1 MKKILIFKTDRLGDF
16 LNISPVISNLKLNNP
31 SCEITVVCSSYN
43 KPIVKYYHD
52 DLNYIVY
59 RKSLIAF
66 ILKNFYFIFLNK
78 YDLILQLDG
87 KNHSYLLSTIIR
99 STKKACINY
108 IKYKKF
114 FGLSFKIN
122 RPNFFIKSFFNF
134 IEISYENYK
143 HTDNKKFHYL
153 GLYLSLLYK
162 LNIKI
167 KSKNHYLPFNPKS
180 QTIFLNEKYLL
191 FHLDKRWELF
201 PLIVRENL
209 KKKLISLSNNS
220 KIVITSNIGSN
231 NFFDYIKKE
240 LINIKNIQFFD
251 EPNLHNILS
260 LVYFCDTCISSHS
273 GLIVH
278 SGAAFNKNIID
289 LVSPNINDELDRWIP
304 FNINYKRFDI
314 NNFDSNEF
322 F

>member
-1 MKKILIFKTDRLGDF
+1 MHHRPRTRTRIRNLKSQIPNVK
-16 LNISPVISNLKLNNP
+16 SQISNLKLNNP
-31 SCEITVVCSSYN
+31 SCEITIVCSSYN
-43 KPIVKYYHD
+43 KPIVEYYHD

-59 RKSLIAF
+59 RNSLISF

-143 HTDNKKFHYL
+143 HIDNKKFHYL

-191 FHLDKRWELF
+191 C
-201 PLIVRENL
+201 
-209 KKKLISLSNNS
+209 SLVL
-220 KIVITSNIGSN
+220 VI
-231 NFFDYIKKE
+231 
-240 LINIKNIQFFD
+240 L
-251 EPNLHNILS
+251 LNIL
-260 LVYFCDTCISSHS
+260 FQ
-273 GLIVH
+273 
-278 SGAAFNKNIID
+278 ID
-289 LVSPNINDELDRWIP
+289 HCN
-304 FNINYKRFDI
+304 
-314 NNFDSNEF
+314 
-322 F
+322 

>member
-16 LNISPVISNLKLNNP
+16 LNISPVISNLKLNYP
-31 SCEITVVCSSYN
+31 SCEITLICSSYN
-43 KPIVKYYHD
+43 KPIVQYYHN

-59 RKSLIAF
+59 RKSLVAF
-66 ILKNFYFIFLNK
+66 IIKNFYFIFLNK

-87 KNHSYLLSTIIR
+87 KNHSYLLSTLIR
-99 STKKACINY
+99 STKKACINF

-114 FGLSFKIN
+114 FGLNFKIN
-122 RPNFFIKSFFNF
+122 RPNFFIKSFFNLV
-134 IEISYENYK
+134 EISYENYK
-143 HTDNKKFHYL
+143 HIDNKKFHYL
-153 GLYLSLLYK
+153 GLYLSLLDK

-167 KSKNHYLPFNPKS
+167 ESKNHYLPFNPKS
-180 QTIFLNEKYLL
+180 KTIFLNKKYLL

-231 NFFDYIKKE
+231 NFFNYIKKE

-251 EPNLHNILS
+251 EPNLHNVIS
-260 LVYFCDTCISSHS
+260 LVYFSETCVSSHS

-278 SGAAFNKNIID
+278 SGAAFKKNIID

-314 NNFDSNEF
+314 NNFDNNEF
-322 F
+322 

>member
-31 SCEITVVCSSYN
+31 SCEITIVCSSYN
-43 KPIVKYYHD
+43 KPIVEYYHD

-143 HTDNKKFHYL
+143 HIDNKKFHYL

-209 KKKLISLSNNS
+209 KKKLVSLANNS

-260 LVYFCDTCISSHS
+260 LVYFSHTCISSHS

-278 SGAAFNKNIID
+278 SGAAFKKNIID

-314 NNFDSNEF
+314 NNFDNNEF

>member
-16 LNISPVISNLKLNNP
+16 LNISPVISNLKLNYP
-31 SCEITVVCSSYN
+31 SCEITLICSSYN
-43 KPIVKYYHD
+43 KPIVQYYHN

-59 RKSLIAF
+59 RKSLVAF
-66 ILKNFYFIFLNK
+66 IIKNFYFIFLNK

-87 KNHSYLLSTIIR
+87 KNHSYLLSTLIR
-99 STKKACINY
+99 SKKKACISF
-108 IKYKKF
+108 IKYKKI
-114 FGLSFKIN
+114 FGISFKIY
-122 RPNFFIKSFFNF
+122 RPNFFIKSFFNL

-143 HTDNKKFHYL
+143 HNDNKKFHYL
-153 GLYLSLLYK
+153 GLYLSLLDK

-167 KSKNHYLPFNPKS
+167 ESKNHYLPFNPKS
-180 QTIFLNEKYLL
+180 KTIFLNEKYLL

-209 KKKLISLSNNS
+209 KKKLISLSNNN

-231 NFFDYIKKE
+231 NFFNYIKKE

-251 EPNLHNILS
+251 EPNLHNVIS
-260 LVYFCDTCISSHS
+260 LVYFSETCVSSHS

-278 SGAAFNKNIID
+278 SGAAFKKNIID

-314 NNFDSNEF
+314 NNFNNKEF
-322 F
+322 